1 MIVDYWLLMHK
12 IMAITSDFVASWN
25 ALPLQI
31 GRVPPNLTD
40 DQTTSILWLILWIAP
55 TIFLMLY
62 GQRLQS
68 SIILNDIAKSLSH
81 LKKMRSEVRREILEY
96 VNYARKRSDG
106 FEKDLDRFLEFF
118 TIMPVD
124 MDPYG
129 IVGKVEHLIN
139 VRDERI
145 RSEIRQVCPGIE
157 ESDVLK
163 LENILEAATALNM
176 IYKVIRH
183 FYLMGK
189 RTGSTFMVVQIQML
203 LPILMEEAEALQKSI
218 SVFRKGQPIGD
229 GIGSLVVASLMVN
242 KEKQIIAQETVYS
255 ELEYANRKLCLLKAA
270 GPVPTVGKLS
280 DAVTKLA
287 KIGGMNVK
295 MIIMVDA
302 TVKLEGEKTGA
313 IAEGIGA
320 AIGGIGVERYQ
331 IEQVAT
337 DLQIPLYAI
346 VVKESMKEAM
356 TTMKKEIVDSA
367 SNIIEMVYNKIK
379 TLTNEG
385 DSVLLIG
392 VGNTVGIGQ

>member
-1 MIVDYWLLMHK
+1 MHD
-12 IMAITSDFVASWN
+12 IMTVVSNLVTFWK
-25 ALPLQI
+25 ALSLQI
-31 GRVPPNLTD
+31 DRIQPDLTV
-40 DQTTSILWLILWIAP
+40 DQTTSILWLIIWFIP
-55 TIFLMLY
+55 MIFMMLY

-68 SIILNDIAKSLSH
+68 SIILNDIAKSLSR
-81 LKKMRSEVRREILEY
+81 LKKMRTEVRNEILEY
-96 VNYARKRSDG
+96 VTYARKSSG
-106 FEKDLDRFLEFF
+106 EFEKDLDTFLEFF

-129 IVGKVEHLIN
+129 VVRKVEHVIN

-145 RSEIRQVCPGIE
+145 RFEIRQVCPGME

-163 LENILEAATALNM
+163 FENILEAAIALNM
-176 IYKVIRH
+176 LYKVVRH

-189 RTGSTFMVVQIQML
+189 RTGCAFMVLQLQML
-203 LPILMEEAEALQKSI
+203 LPLLMEEAEALQKCI

-229 GIGSLVVASLMVN
+229 GIGSLVVARLMVN
-242 KEKQIIAQETVYS
+242 KQKQIIAQETVYS
-255 ELEYANRKLCLLKAA
+255 ETEYANRKLCHLKAA

-280 DAVTKLA
+280 DALAKLV
-287 KIGGMNVK
+287 KIGGMNMK

-302 TVKLEGEKTGA
+302 TVKLEGEKTGT
-313 IAEGIGA
+313 IAEGVGA

-346 VVKESMKEAM
+346 VVKESLQEAI
-356 TTMKKEIVDSA
+356 TAMKKEIADSA
-367 SNIIEMVYNKIK
+367 SGIIEIVHNMIK
-379 TLTNEG
+379 TKTSEG

>member
-1 MIVDYWLLMHK
+1 MIVDYWSFMNG
-12 IMAITSDFVASWN
+12 ITTVVSNHLTFWKG
-25 ALPLQI
+25 LYLQI
-31 GRVPPNLTD
+31 DRIQPGLTG
-40 DQTTSILWLILWIAP
+40 DQTTSILWLVIWFVPLILMM
-55 TIFLMLY
+55 FY

-68 SIILNDIAKSLSH
+68 SIILNDIAKSLSR
-81 LKKMRSEVRREILEY
+81 LKKIRNEVSKEILEY
-96 VNYARKRSDG
+96 VRYARKGSG
-106 FEKDLDRFLEFF
+106 EFEKDLDRFLEFF

-129 IVGKVEHLIN
+129 VVRKVEHVIN

-145 RSEIRQVCPGIE
+145 RSEIRQVCSGIE

-176 IYKVIRH
+176 IYKVVRH

-189 RTGSTFMVVQIQML
+189 RTGSTFMVLQLQML
-203 LPILMEEAEALQKSI
+203 LPLLMEEAEALQKCI
-218 SVFRKGQPIGD
+218 SVFRKGQPMGD
-229 GIGSLVVASLMVN
+229 GIGALVVARLMAN
-242 KEKQIIAQETVYS
+242 KQKQIIAQETVYS
-255 ELEYANRKLCLLKAA
+255 EIEHAKRKLCLLKAA
-270 GPVPTVGKLS
+270 GPAPTVGKLS
-280 DAVTKLA
+280 DAVTKLV
-287 KIGGMNVK
+287 KVGGMNIK

-302 TVKLEGEKTGA
+302 TVKLEGEKTGT

-320 AIGGIGVERYQ
+320 AIGGIGVERFQ

-346 VVKESMKEAM
+346 VVKESLKEAI
-356 TTMKKEIVDSA
+356 TVMKKEIADSA
-367 SNIIEMVYNKIK
+367 NGIIEMVYNIIK
-379 TLTNEG
+379 TRTNEG